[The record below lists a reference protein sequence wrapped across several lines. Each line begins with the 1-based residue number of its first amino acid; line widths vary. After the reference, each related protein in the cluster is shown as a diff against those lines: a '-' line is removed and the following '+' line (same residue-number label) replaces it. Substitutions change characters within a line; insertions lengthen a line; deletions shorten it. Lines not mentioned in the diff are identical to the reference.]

1 MSSLSSSSRSPTNLP
16 AALRTP
22 YQKKYHMTEADI
34 AEVQR
39 LKREDPK
46 KWTRLELARKFECS
60 DLFIAMVCEM
70 GKCPTD
76 PVLRQQWL
84 ARRQAEKA
92 QWGPK
97 RRKAREDRAARKLTW
112 GRGDD

>member
-1 MSSLSSSSRSPTNLP
+1 
-16 AALRTP
+16 
-22 YQKKYHMTEADI
+22 MTEADI

-39 LKREDPK
+39 LKREDPA
-46 KWTRLELARKFECS
+46 KWTRLELARKFDCS

-84 ARRQAEKA
+84 TRRQAAKA

-97 RRKAREDRAARKLTW
+97 RRKAREDRAARKRTW